1 MVLVLMAYQTLAQ
14 RSIRLFH
21 CVDVK
26 TIDQPRL
33 FVDGD
38 VVCYQGWQWV
48 VLVAFVLVIFPFPGY
63 LYYWRSKIRDHQAN
77 PSETHQKIN
86 SILES
91 AYADHAKWWEIIVL
105 YRRLILVMVST
116 FASSFTRSI
125 LMLLLCVCFLVSHV
139 WKYDRFIGCCSNN

>member
-48 VLVAFVLVIFPFPGY
+48 VLVAFLLVIFPFPGY
-63 LYYWRSKIRDHQAN
+63 LYCWRSKTRDQAN

-91 AYADHAKWWEIIVL
+91 AYADHAKWWQYIVL

-116 FASSFTRSI
+116 FASSFTKTI
-125 LMLLLCVCFLVSHV
+125 LSTINVLSNDQKERIVFLRMHS
-139 WKYDRFIGCCSNN
+139 S